1 MTNYYAYR
9 NWLVKIDAPLFGTTK
24 AFIFNLETG
33 ENHTFLA
40 QARDTHV
47 FICEYIDFNYH
58 ESTDFSKGIGGLM
71 LLSGRDTLM
80 AKEIFNR
87 YF

>member
-24 AFIFNLETG
+24 AYIFNLDSGFTSIFSV
-33 ENHTFLA
+33 N
-40 QARDTHV
+40 ARDTHAY
-47 FICEYIDFNYH
+47 ICEQIDICYQDM
-58 ESTDFSKGIGGLM
+58 TDYTKGFGGLM
-71 LLSGRDTLM
+71 YLSGRDALM
-80 AKEIFNR
+80 AKDLFNR

>member
-9 NWLVKIDAPLFGTTK
+9 NWLVKIDAPLFGMTK
-24 AFIFNLETG
+24 AFIFNLESG
-33 ENHTFLA
+33 EAHSFLA
-40 QARDTHV
+40 QDRDTHT
-47 FICEYIDFNYH
+47 FICQYIDFNYGK
-58 ESTDFSKGIGGLM
+58 STDFSKGFGALM
-71 LLSGRDTLM
+71 YLSGRDAQM

>member
-24 AFIFNLETG
+24 AFIFNLESG
-33 ENHTFLA
+33 ETHSFLA
-40 QARDTHV
+40 KARDTHS
-47 FICEYIDFNYH
+47 FICGYIDLYYH
-58 ESTDFSKGIGGLM
+58 DSTDFTKGLGALM
-71 LLSGRDTLM
+71 YLSGSDSQM

>member
-1 MTNYYAYR
+1 MTNFYAYR

-24 AFIFNLETG
+24 ALIFNLESG
-33 ENHTFLA
+33 EQHSFLA
-40 QARDTHV
+40 QARDTHT
-47 FICEYIDFNYH
+47 FICQYIDFNYG
-58 ESTDFSKGIGGLM
+58 ESTDFNQGFGALM
-71 LLSGRDTLM
+71 FLSGRDAQM